1 MKTLPCFPFLFL
13 LLLILPPANTF
24 AEVRLPR
31 LVSDGMMLQ
40 RDTPVRIWGWADP
53 GETITVGIG
62 KNTYPTTADNDGAW
76 TVQLPARKAGGPHAI
91 TIRASNT
98 ITINDVLFG
107 DVWLC
112 SGQSNME
119 TPVSRV
125 MTLFGNEINTYSNP
139 NIRYVKVPTAYNF
152 HGAQTDVETCRWED
166 VTPESAQAFSALP
179 YFFAKEMYEKTK
191 VPVGIINSSVGGSP
205 VEAWI
210 GEDAL
215 REYPVLLNDMRIC
228 QSDEFIA
235 DMQRFASLPG
245 RRWNEILN
253 EQDNGRNEG
262 WASPGYD
269 DSAWTTVDLFDTAW
283 GRKGFRP
290 RNGVHWFRKEINI
303 PAGMANQNAMLY
315 LGRIVDADY
324 VYLNGQLIGSTGY
337 QYPPRNYSLKA
348 GVLKEGRNHIAV
360 RLISQGGAPGF
371 VKGKTYE
378 IVAGEQRISL
388 EGEWKY
394 RLGVEMPYM
403 TGGGIAFQ
411 NKPTGLY
418 NGMIAPLK
426 HFDFK
431 GVIWYQGE
439 SNTNNYGEYYGLM
452 NALINQWRGLWNKG
466 EAMPFF
472 VVQLP
477 NYMEPAVV
485 QQNSSW
491 AELRDVQLKLSQTIP
506 NTHLAVAID
515 LGEANDIHPLNKKDL
530 ACRIALQARKVV
542 YGEKIVSEGPV
553 FESFAREGNRLVL
566 SFREDTRELEPA
578 GELKGFALAGN
589 DGVFHPAEA
598 LVRGNNVVVWHSDIP
613 TPQAV
618 CYAWANNPEGA
629 NLRNRQGLPAS
640 PFRTK

>member
-1 MKTLPCFPFLFL
+1 MKTFLFFFF
-13 LLLILPPANTF
+13 ILFGLFSPTHIV

-31 LVSDGMMLQ
+31 LVSDGMILQ
-40 RDTPVRIWGWADP
+40 RDTPVKVWGWADP
-53 GETITVGIG
+53 GETVNISFQK
-62 KNTYPTTADNDGAW
+62 KNYQTTADNEGAW
-76 TVQLPARKAGGPHAI
+76 AVQLPAQKAGGPYAI

-98 ITINDVLFG
+98 ITVNNVLFG

-125 MTLFGNEINTYSNP
+125 MTLFGNEINSYANP
-139 NIRYVKVPTAYNF
+139 HIRYVKIPTAYNF
-152 HGAQTDVETCRWED
+152 HGTQTDVGPCEWID
-166 VTPESAQAFSALP
+166 VTPENAQTFSALP

-191 VPVGIINSSVGGSP
+191 APVGIINSSVGGSP

-215 REYPVLLNDMRIC
+215 QDYPALLNDMRIC
-228 QSDEFIA
+228 RSDEFIA
-235 DMQRFASLPG
+235 DMQRLASLPG
-245 RRWNEILN
+245 RRWNDILN
-253 EQDNGRNEG
+253 EQDKGQKEG
-262 WASPGYD
+262 WASPDYD
-269 DSAWTTVDLFDTAW
+269 DNAWTTVDLFDTGW

-290 RNGVHWFRKEINI
+290 RNGVHWFRKEINV
-303 PAGMANQNAMLY
+303 PAGMENQDAMLY
-315 LGRIVDADY
+315 MGRIVDADY
-324 VYLNGQLIGSTGY
+324 VYLNGQLAGTTGY
-337 QYPPRNYSLKA
+337 QYPPRNYHLKA
-348 GVLKEGRNHIAV
+348 GMLKEGRNQIAV
-360 RLISQGGAPGF
+360 RLISQGGIPEF

-378 IVAGEQRISL
+378 IIAGERKISL

-394 RLGVEMPYM
+394 RIGVEMPFM
-403 TGGGIAFQ
+403 TGGGIAFR
-411 NKPTGLY
+411 NKPAGLY
-418 NGMIAPLK
+418 NAMIAPLK
-426 HFDFK
+426 NFAVK

-452 NALINQWRGLWNKG
+452 SALITDWRGLWNKG
-466 EAMPFF
+466 EALPFF
-472 VVQLP
+472 IVQLP

-491 AELRDVQLKLSQTIP
+491 AELRHVQLHLSQTIP
-506 NTHLAVAID
+506 NTHLSVAID

-530 ACRIALQARKVV
+530 AYRIALQARKVV

-553 FESFAREGNRLVL
+553 FESFEREGDKLIL
-566 SFREDTRELEPA
+566 SFKEGTHDLSPVDT
-578 GELKGFALAGN
+578 LKGFAVAGD

-598 LVRGNNVVVWHSDIP
+598 VINGNKVVVWRGDIAR
-613 TPQAV
+613 PQAV
-618 CYAWANNPEGA
+618 CYAWANNPDGA